1 MDMRAHS
8 ARRKIMGTI
17 IVGAIVVAI
26 VILVICTMV
35 RDKKK
40 GKSCHCGGN
49 CSTCGINCHQK

>member
-1 MDMRAHS
+1 
-8 ARRKIMGTI
+8 MGTI

-26 VILVICTMV
+26 VILVICTLV